1 MALLLPKVCISYT
14 YINLALTLSDI
25 TTAIPTSTTTTTS
38 STSSIFITTTTTH
51 PATDFATKRAELAF
65 VFGVVLR
72 GVDGDASHRSHRRV
86 TDVA

>member
-14 YINLALTLSDI
+14 YINLALTLSDT
-25 TTAIPTSTTTTTS
+25 TTAITTSATTTTS
-38 STSSIFITTTTTH
+38 SSISITTTTTH

-65 VFGVVLR
+65 VFGFVLR